1 MINIKLKY
9 LILYL
14 IKFLK
19 FIIIQIDYLYI
30 KMSEIKTDLKFIG
43 KLIIIVKIT
52 ETIIFLKIIH

>member
-30 KMSEIKTDLKFIG
+30 KMSEIKTDLKYIG